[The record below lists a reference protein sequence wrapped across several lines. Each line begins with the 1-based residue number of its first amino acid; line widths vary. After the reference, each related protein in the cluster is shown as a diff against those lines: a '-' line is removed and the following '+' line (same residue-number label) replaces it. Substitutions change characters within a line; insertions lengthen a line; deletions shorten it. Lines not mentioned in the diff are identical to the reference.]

1 MRRTEGETTRP
12 SYQFKTPLC
21 PTLPTDPQCDVLRR
35 TSAILS
41 QSLSS
46 DLTPTAAT
54 VADAAAP
61 DAVDTATDA
70 PSIVVKKGT
79 MLPTAAQ
86 DIAQFRNGPDSSTVD
101 ITFSGPTPVTSGLNK
116 ELSDSEACGSAVG
129 VAVFMPDAIASLEVD
144 APLLPESPALSPSVA
159 SARGSPPAEAEPA
172 DMVPKTGACPPP
184 AEAEPADVVPKT
196 GAHSPPAEV
205 EPADV
210 VPKTGTDPPPA
221 EAEPAD
227 VAPKTGAHPPPAE
240 AEPADVVP
248 KTGAHSPPA
257 EAEPADVAPKT
268 GAHPPPAEAEPAD
281 VAPKTGTDPPPAEA
295 EPADVAS
302 KTGADPPPAVQA
314 PADRAPAT
322 GAGPTAAAEEAPHV
336 SAPAPAES
344 GAEEL
349 GPKCADEGLR
359 ILAQD
364 TVGGEGAGHSARVG
378 VGGEGTGAGQGIAL
392 VLISAAGGGG
402 LPPWAPSPP
411 PRDPVPPSP
420 LALNHVIRVLG
431 TLFRLGHFF
440 PPAPSAHLSQGSL
453 VIELVSLFGV
463 LQTSCRSIP

>member
-1 MRRTEGETTRP
+1 
-12 SYQFKTPLC
+12 
-21 PTLPTDPQCDVLRR
+21 
-35 TSAILS
+35 
-41 QSLSS
+41 
-46 DLTPTAAT
+46 
-54 VADAAAP
+54 
-61 DAVDTATDA
+61 
-70 PSIVVKKGT
+70 

-86 DIAQFRNGPDSSTVD
+86 DIAQFCNGPDSSTVD
-101 ITFSGPTPVTSGLNK
+101 ITFSGPTPVTSGINK

-144 APLLPESPALSPSVA
+144 APLLPESPAISPSVA
-159 SARGSPPAEAEPA
+159 SARGSS
-172 DMVPKTGACPPP
+172 P

-196 GAHSPPAEV
+196 GAC
-205 EPADV
+205 
-210 VPKTGTDPPPA
+210 PPPA

-257 EAEPADVAPKT
+257 EVEPADVAPKT

-295 EPADVAS
+295 GPADVAP

-364 TVGGEGAGHSARVG
+364 TVGGKGAGHSARVG
-378 VGGEGTGAGQGIAL
+378 VAGEGTGAGQGIAL
-392 VLISAAGGGG
+392 VFISAAGGGAPPLG
-402 LPPWAPSPP
+402 PLPSSPGPRPPLPPRSKSRNQSSGNPFSFGPFFSPCAFGAPI
-411 PRDPVPPSP
+411 
-420 LALNHVIRVLG
+420 AG
-431 TLFRLGHFF
+431 
-440 PPAPSAHLSQGSL
+440 
-453 VIELVSLFGV
+453 LFGH
-463 LQTSCRSIP
+463 